1 MAKKIL
7 IKHGKTP
14 IKKEEKENAE
24 TKILTKH
31 RKIVLRKD
39 VEEEILEI
47 LDKDVEEI
55 ESYPITEPYAKIRI
69 TYDHKTHAYLYEV
82 IEKKISDEE
91 EKILD
96 FIKKIL
102 SKTIDYETFGENI
115 AERKKQIAD
124 NTDEIIR
131 SRGIRIDEKSR
142 GIIKYYLCRNFVG
155 FGKID
160 VPMNDEAVEDISCD
174 GSNVPLYVVHRA
186 YESIKTNLVFETD
199 DETDSFVIALAQR
212 SGKQISVADPMV
224 DGTLPDG
231 SRLQATLAKEVTTRG
246 SSFTI
251 RRFRENPLTP
261 PDLVRYNTL
270 SAEMM
275 AYLWL
280 AVEFGESIITSGGT
294 ACGKTS
300 TMNAMMLF
308 IPPQAKIVSI
318 EDTREINIP
327 HENGIAGLT
336 RSGFS
341 GKTGPGSGEI
351 DMFELVKAALR
362 QRPQYV
368 IVGEVRGQEA
378 FSLFQAMATG
388 HTAYSTMHADSVRSI
403 IHRLENPPIN
413 LPRVLLSALNIV
425 VLQSQVMLGDR
436 MVRRINKIVELVG
449 LDPDTNDLITN
460 TVYEW
465 HPSGDKFEYL
475 GHSIMFEKVMSKKNM
490 TMNEMNEE
498 FKRRTEVVNWML
510 KKNVRNYQEVAV
522 IVSHYY
528 TDPEGTMKKIM
539 AEAHA

>member
-7 IKHGKTP
+7 IKHGKSV
-14 IKKEEKENAE
+14 KKDIEESAG
-24 TKILTKH
+24 TKMLTKY
-31 RKIVLRKD
+31 RKMAVKKD
-39 VEEEILEI
+39 VEEEIPEI

-55 ESYPITEPYAKIRI
+55 ETYPIAEPYAKIRI

-82 IEKKISDEE
+82 IEKKISEE
-91 EKILD
+91 EKKILD

-115 AERKKQIAD
+115 AERKKQLSDSA
-124 NTDEIIR
+124 DEIIR
-131 SRGIRIDEKSR
+131 SRGIKIDEKSK
-142 GIIKYYLCRNFVG
+142 GIIKYYLCRDFVG

-174 GSNVPLYVVHRA
+174 GSNVPMYVVHRA

-199 DETDSFVIALAQR
+199 DEVDSFVIALAQR

-327 HENGIAGLT
+327 HENWIAGLT
-336 RSGFS
+336 RSGFG
-341 GKTGPGSGEI
+341 GKTGSGSGEI

-475 GHSIMFEKVMSKKNM
+475 GHSVMFEKVMSKKNM

-510 KKNVRNYQEVAV
+510 KKNVRNYQEVAK

-528 TDPEGTMKKIM
+528 TDPEGTMKEIS

>member
-7 IKHGKTP
+7 IKNEKDV
-14 IKKEEKENAE
+14 KKEEVIKQRRMAVRKEM
-24 TKILTKH
+24 K
-31 RKIVLRKD
+31 
-39 VEEEILEI
+39 EEEKPEI
-47 LDKDVEEI
+47 LNKDVEEI

-82 IEKKISDEE
+82 IEKKISEE
-91 EKILD
+91 QKKILD

-102 SKTIDYETFGENI
+102 SKTIEYETFGENI
-115 AERKKQIAD
+115 AERKKQLSD
-124 NTDEIIR
+124 NVDEIIR

-142 GIIKYYLCRNFVG
+142 GIIKYYLCRDFVG

-160 VPMNDEAVEDISCD
+160 IIMNDEMVEDVSCD
-174 GSNVPLYVVHRA
+174 GSNVPIYVVHRA
-186 YESIKTNLVFETD
+186 YESIKTNLLFETD
-199 DETDSFVIALAQR
+199 DEIDSFVIALAQR

-224 DGTLPDG
+224 DGTLPEG

-251 RRFRENPLTP
+251 RRFRANPLTP
-261 PDLVRYNTL
+261 PDLIRYNTM
-270 SAEMM
+270 SADMM

-300 TMNAMMLF
+300 TMNAIMLF

-327 HENGIAGLT
+327 HENWIAGLT
-336 RSGFS
+336 RSGFG

-403 IHRLENPPIN
+403 INRLENPPIN

-475 GHSIMFEKVMSKKNM
+475 GHSVMFEKIMSKKNM
-490 TMNEMNEE
+490 TINEMNEE
-498 FKRRTEVVNWML
+498 FKRRTEVVNWMV
-510 KKNVRNYQEVAV
+510 KKNVRNHQEVAK
-522 IVSHYY
+522 IVSQYY
-528 TDPEGTMKKIM
+528 TDSEETMKKVR